1 MKYICSFLFFTLL
14 FILASSHQT
23 FGQTPL
29 KKTNLK
35 AKDRMAWYKE
45 LQWEELYMLHPFAD
59 EADNDDAGMEFYQ
72 LSEYQYLIEI
82 FCAPGAGNPVYL
94 FYFYDESKPRRKRG
108 KQIQLQ
114 KFDAED
120 DGSILG
126 YFEKEIF
133 GLPTFDRKTQTLEL
147 YSKSRGAGGCGC
159 LVHYKFVDGKPIVI
173 RARARS
179 CGETKW
185 IEPERWPVVNL
196 KKVRWKKPEAQN
208 FEE

>member
-14 FILASSHQT
+14 FILASSNQT

-114 KFDAED
+114 KFYPEG
-120 DGSILG
+120 DGSIEG

-133 GLPTFDRKTQTLEL
+133 GLPTFDRKTKILEL

-179 CGETKW
+179 CEETKW
-185 IEPERWPVVNL
+185 IEPERWPIVNL
-196 KKVRWKKPEAQN
+196 KKVRWIKREEQS

>member
-1 MKYICSFLFFTLL
+1 MCSFLFFTLL
-14 FILASSHQT
+14 FILASSNQT

-82 FCAPGAGNPVYL
+82 FCAPGAYNPTYIY
-94 FYFYDESKPRRKRG
+94 YFYDESKPRRKRG
-108 KQIQLQ
+108 KRLV
-114 KFDAED
+114 FPHFEVEE
-120 DGSILG
+120 DGSLVG
-126 YFEKEIF
+126 YLENEVTA
-133 GLPTFDRKTQTLEL
+133 LPTFNRQTKILEI
-147 YSKSRGAGGCGC
+147 YAKSRGAGGCGQ
-159 LVHYKFVDGKPIVI
+159 LVHFKFVQGKPVVV

-179 CGETKW
+179 CEEIKW
-185 IEPERWPVVNL
+185 IEPERWPIVNL
-196 KKVRWKKPEAQN
+196 KKVRWKKPEAQS